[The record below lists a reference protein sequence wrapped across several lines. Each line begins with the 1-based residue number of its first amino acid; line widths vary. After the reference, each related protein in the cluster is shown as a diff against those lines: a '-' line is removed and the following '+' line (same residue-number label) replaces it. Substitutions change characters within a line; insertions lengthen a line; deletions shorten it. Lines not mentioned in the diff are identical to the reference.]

1 MNFFTYGFPVSAM
14 AIGIAF
20 VAPSAKWLMG
30 YYRKKKRCTS
40 SRSVVAINV
49 KEVEEAGWL
58 VSFKDYSAGEE
69 RIRSQRIEG
78 TPPPIIPGRVYQLHY
93 NPLQP
98 EEQMPLS
105 NEECLIR
112 KVLVLCGVALLIA
125 GGGFLSVLLAWPH

>member
-1 MNFFTYGFPVSAM
+1 MLF
-14 AIGIAF
+14 
-20 VAPSAKWLMG
+20 
-30 YYRKKKRCTS
+30 
-40 SRSVVAINV
+40 RS
-49 KEVEEAGWL
+49 
-58 VSFKDYSAGEE
+58 
-69 RIRSQRIEG
+69 SQRIEG

-112 KVLVLCGVALLIA
+112 KVLVLCGIALLIA